1 MRTME
6 TIRGPALPG
15 CVATRSRRICVCVAL
30 LLLLSAAAAAQTP
43 ARITLDEAIQLAIAH
58 SPALKAA
65 RTQIEQSRAQEITA
79 NLRPNPTL
87 SWDSQFIPLFQPS
100 QFSSDF
106 INDTAQFDMGIGYL
120 IERGKKRQHRLQ
132 AARDATAVTRAQVAD
147 AERTLSFNV
156 AQLFINVLQAESTL
170 QFAADALKS
179 YQETVN
185 ISRQRYQA
193 GDISEGDF
201 LKIRLQ
207 LLQFQTDVSSAR
219 LAKVQALQS
228 LRQLIGYDAIP
239 AAYDVAGD
247 LAYQPLK
254 LNLDDLKAAALR
266 SRPDLLAAQKG
277 VDAAH
282 SQYTL
287 AQANGKRDL
296 NTTFNYS
303 HLSGVNT
310 GAFFFNMELPI
321 FDRNQGEI
329 ARTRFA
335 LNQAEFTSTAAS
347 QAVLTDVDN
356 AFESVRNAEQLVKL
370 YVSGYLDQARQSRE
384 ITEYAYRR
392 GAASL
397 LDLLDAERS
406 YRSTE
411 LSYRS
416 ALAAYMAGVEQL
428 REAVGVRQLP

>member
-282 SQYTL
+282 SQYSL

-335 LNQAEFTSTAAS
+335 LNQAEFTSTAAG

>member
-6 TIRGPALPG
+6 TIRDPALPG

-30 LLLLSAAAAAQTP
+30 LLLLSVAAAAQTP
-43 ARITLDEAIQLAIAH
+43 ARINLDEAIQLAIAH

-65 RTQIEQSRAQEITA
+65 RTQIDQSRAQEITA

-147 AERTLSFNV
+147 AERMLSFNV

-193 GDISEGDF
+193 GDISEGEF
-201 LKIRLQ
+201 LKIKLQ
-207 LLQFQTDVSSAR
+207 LLQFQTDVSAAR

-239 AAYDVAGD
+239 AAYDVVGD

-254 LNLDDLKAAALR
+254 LNLDDLKAAAFR

-329 ARTRFA
+329 ARTKFA
-335 LNQAEFTSTAAS
+335 LTQAEFSSTAAS

-356 AFESVRNAEQLVKL
+356 AFEAVRNAEQLVKL
-370 YVSGYLDQARQSRE
+370 YVSGYLEQARQSRE

-411 LSYRS
+411 LSYRE

>member
-1 MRTME
+1 
-6 TIRGPALPG
+6 
-15 CVATRSRRICVCVAL
+15 
-30 LLLLSAAAAAQTP
+30 
-43 ARITLDEAIQLAIAH
+43 
-58 SPALKAA
+58 
-65 RTQIEQSRAQEITA
+65 
-79 NLRPNPTL
+79 
-87 SWDSQFIPLFQPS
+87 
-100 QFSSDF
+100 
-106 INDTAQFDMGIGYL
+106 
-120 IERGKKRQHRLQ
+120 
-132 AARDATAVTRAQVAD
+132 
-147 AERTLSFNV
+147 
-156 AQLFINVLQAESTL
+156 
-170 QFAADALKS
+170 
-179 YQETVN
+179 
-185 ISRQRYQA
+185 
-193 GDISEGDF
+193 
-201 LKIRLQ
+201 
-207 LLQFQTDVSSAR
+207 
-219 LAKVQALQS
+219 
-228 LRQLIGYDAIP
+228 
-239 AAYDVAGD
+239 
-247 LAYQPLK
+247 
-254 LNLDDLKAAALR
+254 
-266 SRPDLLAAQKG
+266 LAAQKG

-335 LNQAEFTSTAAS
+335 LTQAEFTSTAAG

-356 AFESVRNAEQLVKL
+356 AFESVRNAEQVVKL

-406 YRSTE
+406 YRSTA
-411 LSYRS
+411 LSYRE
-416 ALAAYMAGVEQL
+416 ALATYMAGVEQL